1 MTKKTN
7 SGRLTVVLDESN
19 PHLGGNSV
27 ENNPNTFSPDSWKY
41 IIDKYKIE
49 SVLDVGSGYGHA
61 ASWFHEY
68 GLKTYAIDGLEVNC
82 QNAKHLTK
90 CVDLSK
96 KHFVV
101 DVDMVHCIEVV
112 EHVDEKYI
120 DNLLTTLCCGKYIFM
135 THGLPKQRGHHHVNN
150 QLPEY
155 WINHFKDRGYV
166 HIEED
171 SLKIRELSGTGK
183 HIRESG
189 MVFVKGLKNGI

>member
-1 MTKKTN
+1 
-7 SGRLTVVLDESN
+7 
-19 PHLGGNSV
+19 
-27 ENNPNTFSPDSWKY
+27 
-41 IIDKYKIE
+41 
-49 SVLDVGSGYGHA
+49 
-61 ASWFHEY
+61 
-68 GLKTYAIDGLEVNC
+68 
-82 QNAKHLTK
+82 
-90 CVDLSK
+90 
-96 KHFVV
+96 
-101 DVDMVHCIEVV
+101 MVHCIEVV